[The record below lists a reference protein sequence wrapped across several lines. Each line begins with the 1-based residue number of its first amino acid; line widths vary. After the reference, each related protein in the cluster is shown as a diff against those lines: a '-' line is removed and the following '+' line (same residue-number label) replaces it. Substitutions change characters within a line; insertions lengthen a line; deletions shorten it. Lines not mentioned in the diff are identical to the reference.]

1 MKTAKLTDKQR
12 QAIEHLERARS
23 EGVALSAYARA
34 HGLGVREIYDALAA
48 LRRKGA
54 LPRPPRGAK
63 RRFVAVSVAPM
74 PATPRG
80 VVLCRVLIGGSAV
93 IECGEWPP
101 AMWLAGLL
109 AERTGAA
116 P

>member
-1 MKTAKLTDKQR
+1 MTRTGLTDKQR
-12 QAIEHLERARS
+12 QAIEHLERARG
-23 EGVALSAYARA
+23 EGLKLSAYARS
-34 HGLGVREIYDALAA
+34 HGLGLRGIYDALAA

-54 LPRPPRGAK
+54 LPRAAARAK

-80 VVLCRVLIGGSAV
+80 SVLCRVLISGGAV

-101 AMWLAGLL
+101 AAWLTALL
-109 AERTGAA
+109 TERAGAA